1 MASSMYTNQGG
12 PAINGSHAMVGFSRT
27 SEHTLSNL
35 SRWSIQNRSLPRPD
49 TIKTIH
55 VYDFDNTLFMS
66 PLPNTRIWTSPTL
79 GLLQRQGCFMSG
91 GWWHD
96 SRFLA
101 ATGKGLS
108 IEEDLAWEG
117 WWNEPIV
124 DLVELSR
131 KQNDAL
137 TILLTGRSVS
147 GFSDLIQRMVA
158 SKGLDFDIIALKPGT
173 GPNLEHIRSTILFKC
188 MFLEDVLNT
197 YHGVEEIRVYEDRVK
212 HVRSF
217 EEFFAQYILTSPR
230 GPGEK
235 PLVAEV
241 IQVAEIAKTLDP
253 VAELTI
259 MQKVIDDHNTIL
271 EPGVPPLQ
279 IKKNVFYTGYLL
291 SPSTT
296 SNLLKNLPLANEP
309 GMKFLANNILITP
322 RPANQ
327 QILSRVG
334 GIGNKVDF
342 DVFEWGCWENKVW
355 AARVR
360 PSDRDIPIYT
370 ESSTP
375 IIVLA
380 LRGWDARPA
389 DTQKITNWQPL
400 PENQV
405 LRISTIV
412 GEKLLLRIEENTP
425 EGE

>member
-1 MASSMYTNQGG
+1 MYTTRVPLTG
-12 PAINGSHAMVGFSRT
+12 PATNGSRAMVGFSRT
-27 SEHTLSNL
+27 FEHTLSNL
-35 SRWSIQNRSLPRPD
+35 SRWCIQNRSLPRPD

-66 PLPNTRIWTSPTL
+66 PLPNTRIWTSPTS
-79 GLLQRQGCFMSG
+79 GFLQQQECFMSG

-101 ATGKGLS
+101 ATGKALLVGEG
-108 IEEDLAWEG
+108 IGWEG
-117 WWNEPIV
+117 WWNEPVV

-137 TILLTGRSVS
+137 TILLTGRSAS

-158 SKGLDFDIIALKPGT
+158 SKGLNFDIIALKPET
-173 GPNLEHIRSTILFKC
+173 GPNLEHLRSTIRFKC

-197 YHGVEEIRVYEDRVK
+197 YNGVEEIRVYEDRVK

-217 EEFFAQYILTSPR
+217 EEFFAQYILTNPR
-230 GPGEK
+230 GLGEK

-253 VAELTI
+253 VTELTI
-259 MQKVIDDHNTIL
+259 IQKVIDEHNTAL
-271 EPGVPPLQ
+271 DPGVPPLQ
-279 IKKNVFYTGYLL
+279 IRKNVFYTGYLL

-296 SNLLKNLPLANEP
+296 SNLLRSLPLASEP

-322 RPANQ
+322 KPANQ

-355 AARVR
+355 AARAR
-360 PSDRDIPIYT
+360 PSDHDIPIYT

-389 DTQKITNWQPL
+389 DAQKITNWQPL
-400 PENQV
+400 PEDQV
-405 LRISTIV
+405 LKISTTV
-412 GEKLLLRIEENTP
+412 GEKLLLRIEENTS